1 MSLRLRADLQA
12 HPFFQDLEPSVLD
25 WLETKLEV
33 REYAANE
40 VAFQKGDPSV
50 FMVII
55 FEGAFEGRDASDG
68 SDARIYYTGAQDVT
82 GKLPYSRM
90 HTLGVTVRCEGPTR
104 VGLLHESNFPELL
117 YRAPKLGERLVAR
130 MTDRVREVTRTDE
143 QRDRLESLGRL
154 SAGIAHELNNPAAAA
169 KRASDTLLESLQQL
183 EQTNLELLKQGLTP
197 ETYGIVLEIERD
209 ILGKTAPN
217 LSTLEFSEREDELIN
232 WLEGQNVP
240 DAFDLAP
247 KLLESGMTLPALQSL
262 ESSVPASLVPA
273 VISRIAT
280 SLETNR
286 LISSLEHSVAQISEL
301 VTAIK
306 SYSYMDSGG
315 TQAVD
320 INAGLKNTLVVLE
333 YKARVKKIQ
342 IVKTLEP
349 NLPMV
354 QARGGQLNQVWT
366 NLIDN
371 AIDALPEGGSLSVSS
386 FSEGERVRVEI
397 EDNGPGIPAEIQA
410 QIFEPFFTTKAV
422 GQGTGLGLD
431 TARRIVRQHKGEL
444 RLESKPGLTRFTVR
458 LPLA

>member
-1 MSLRLRADLQA
+1 MSLRSDLET
-12 HPFFQDLEPSVLD
+12 HPFFKDLEPNILD

-33 REYAANE
+33 REYAHGDI
-40 VAFQKGDPSV
+40 AFQKGEPSV

-104 VGLLHESNFPELL
+104 VGLLHESHFSELL
-117 YRAPKLGERLVAR
+117 YRAPRLGERLVAR

-169 KRASDTLLESLQQL
+169 KRASDTLLETLAQL
-183 EQTNLELLKQGLTP
+183 DQTNLELLRQSISSS
-197 ETYGIVLEIERD
+197 TYQTVLDLERD
-209 ILGKTAPN
+209 ILGRDAPN
-217 LSTLEFSEREDELIN
+217 LSTLEFSEREDELIA
-232 WLEGQNVP
+232 WLENKNVP

-247 KLLESGMTLPALQSL
+247 KLLEAGMTLTTLQPL
-262 ESSVPASLVPA
+262 ESTVSANMLAAVIARLAASLDA
-273 VISRIAT
+273 H
-280 SLETNR
+280 R
-286 LISSLEHSVAQISEL
+286 LVSSLEHSVAQISEL
-301 VTAIK
+301 VSAIK

-315 TQAVD
+315 TQPVD

-333 YKARVKKIQ
+333 YKARVKKIR
-342 IVKTLEP
+342 IIKNLEP
-349 NLPMV
+349 NLPTV

-371 AIDALPEGGSLSVSS
+371 AVDALPEGGELRVSS
-386 FSEGERVRVEI
+386 HSEGERVRIEI
-397 EDNGPGIPAEIQA
+397 EDNGPGIPEEIQA

-422 GQGTGLGLD
+422 GEGTGLGLD

-444 RLESKPGLTRFTVR
+444 RLESKQGLTRFIVR
-458 LPLA
+458 LPIQ